1 MIKMVLTLNSQMK
14 RILTRN
20 LNVTPSQS
28 QFQSKGRRM
37 LLRFK
42 IKAVN
47 KRASIRFGINRKLLK
62 CGMPIWLS
70 RPINVCNREIK
81 SEVAISKSSDS
92 IYLH

>member
-1 MIKMVLTLNSQMK
+1 MIRMVLTLNSQMK
-14 RILTRN
+14 RILIRN

-42 IKAVN
+42 IKAVI

-62 CGMPIWLS
+62 CGMPTWLNKT
-70 RPINVCNREIK
+70 INACNRKISDEG
-81 SEVAISKSSDS
+81 VISKVQVQF
-92 IYLH
+92 L